1 MRRFFVGFVLL
12 VCLASIVVIFLG
24 TQDQKPRKNKM
35 PILNSF
41 EDEAIIKERQ
51 IRTLLN
57 ESKLGIIDPERYL
70 ELKASILTQPQHHRA
85 TGMPVT
91 ATTLKYKQTRNDT
104 APKYDGGKSSADN
117 QQTWDAKVQNTNSSS
132 QAPPLP
138 NNKDWQMASQE
149 RTWEK

>member
-70 ELKASILTQPQHHRA
+70 ELK
-85 TGMPVT
+85 
-91 ATTLKYKQTRNDT
+91 
-104 APKYDGGKSSADN
+104 
-117 QQTWDAKVQNTNSSS
+117 
-132 QAPPLP
+132 
-138 NNKDWQMASQE
+138 
-149 RTWEK
+149 